1 MAKSKAAAPAAPKL
15 SRLER
20 LKAELEKEQAKA
32 EAAAAAKAEREA
44 KRNANKES
52 KVRDSYESA
61 LKSLDVAERL
71 FTEAQAK
78 LDKAQ
83 ARIDLVHAE
92 ASELNIDLDITSVI
106 ESTLDEA

>member
-1 MAKSKAAAPAAPKL
+1 MAKPKAAAPAAPKL

-32 EAAAAAKAEREA
+32 EAAAAAKAERLA

-71 FTEAQAK
+71 LEEATAK
-78 LDKAQ
+78 YDKAQ
-83 ARIDLVHAE
+83 ARMDLVHAE
-92 ASELNIDLDITSVI
+92 ASELGIDLDLTAAI
-106 ESTLDEA
+106 EETIDEV